1 MFLTILGQIVAP
13 TSILMM
19 CIGVAAGIIIGA
31 MPGLSGVF
39 AISVLLPFTFG
50 MDSVSG
56 MYLLLG
62 TFCGALFGGSIS
74 AILINTPGTPSACC
88 TMIDGY
94 PMAQQGRAADA
105 LKAALI
111 ASGFGGMF
119 SSFVLIFLAPYIAK
133 AAMNFA
139 SPEYFALCIFG
150 LATIISVSGDNVV
163 KGIIM
168 AMLGLLLSTVG
179 TDITDGSNRFIFG
192 NFKLQAGI
200 APVIVMLGVFAFAE
214 VLSKSLDVKALSHG
228 TAKQMDIQ
236 KSTVKV
242 RELLKYWKT
251 MLKSSVIGTLIGAIP
266 GTGAVISATLSYN
279 EAKRSSKHPETFGK
293 GEIEGVIA
301 PEAGNNAVSGGA
313 LIPALTL
320 GIPGDSSVAVL
331 LGALT
336 MQGITPG
343 MALFTDDKVWVY
355 AIMGGLFVIN
365 IIMVLQGLLFTRGF
379 AKVAQIPEIILL
391 PCIIVL
397 CSVGAF
403 AISGYS
409 FNIIL
414 MMGFGVAAFILK
426 RLDFP
431 MPPMIVSMVLGSTM
445 EANLRRSL
453 SLAQGS
459 ASIFVTR
466 PVSCIIIAVSLILL
480 VSPFIKKLFAARK
493 KAE

>member
-1 MFLTILGQIVAP
+1 MQKHRDILEQASRLAVA
-13 TSILMM
+13 
-19 CIGVAAGIIIGA
+19 V
-31 MPGLSGVF
+31 
-39 AISVLLPFTFG
+39 
-50 MDSVSG
+50 
-56 MYLLLG
+56 
-62 TFCGALFGGSIS
+62 
-74 AILINTPGTPSACC
+74 
-88 TMIDGY
+88 
-94 PMAQQGRAADA
+94 
-105 LKAALI
+105 
-111 ASGFGGMF
+111 
-119 SSFVLIFLAPYIAK
+119 
-133 AAMNFA
+133 
-139 SPEYFALCIFG
+139 ALCI
-150 LATIISVSGDNVV
+150 A
-163 KGIIM
+163 
-168 AMLGLLLSTVG
+168 AML
-179 TDITDGSNRFIFG
+179 
-192 NFKLQAGI
+192 
-200 APVIVMLGVFAFAE
+200 
-214 VLSKSLDVKALSHG
+214 
-228 TAKQMDIQ
+228 
-236 KSTVKV
+236 
-242 RELLKYWKT
+242 
-251 MLKSSVIGTLIGAIP
+251 
-266 GTGAVISATLSYN
+266 AVY
-279 EAKRSSKHPETFGK
+279 
-293 GEIEGVIA
+293 
-301 PEAGNNAVSGGA
+301 
-313 LIPALTL
+313 ALT
-320 GIPGDSSVAVL
+320 GHFTNAVL